1 MSDYKNII
9 EDLNSQ
15 IANEE
20 LAAEISPE
28 LPQLRG
34 SIPIKREPTISNIS
48 EKKEK
53 EIKEP
58 DGALDAT
65 FKWLSNTVAT
75 IGSSTLDFVGGA
87 FDVGDWHHTLDVVNK
102 IPYTGGN
109 LNPAVAFIN
118 GVSEFSRFID
128 NTIGDGEDYVGNWIM
143 DSDINKS
150 LQQFVQDNQINTSSD
165 GLNYVLNTTSSLIGS
180 VVSFGGAST
189 AVGRGIFK
197 GLGKLGRARKLG
209 TKAKK
214 RISQF
219 TGAGLMTQAISAK
232 LGKETYDN
240 VYNSY
245 LDQEGYSDEKQ
256 KTYEEAYSNFIQ
268 NNKNKVSAEQLTD
281 QAKEYA
287 ERVTNLWNEEWLA
300 NNNELVDQAK
310 KNAIAGANLTMNIA
324 SASFALNLTGSA
336 LALRGMQDMV
346 TRGAT
351 TQATKYGFLQQG
363 GLKDFA
369 IEAAQE
375 VIEEAGIERYASKFG
390 EAYGKKE
397 KYDFS
402 DAWNDFMSMETLESA
417 FWATVGSGA
426 QMGVTNRLTYKS
438 RKEAAD
444 KAQDA
449 INQANK
455 ILPQLN
461 GNTPLDQITGLHN
474 TYNKVAEIADEAE
487 KLRQQGKHKEAD
499 ELNNAIVYNL
509 ALQNFRTGTTDKLIE
524 IYENIST
531 NENYNEETR
540 KRSAEIVKEIS
551 QLEKIYDDVYD
562 KGYANAES
570 VYQNRA
576 NSFFLQKGINELET
590 QISEQRT
597 NAAKDLLNNEANL
610 PSKKVS
616 NVEENKLVRKGVKEK
631 KEELNNKLKQDSEN
645 SQNTIA
651 SLKEDIA
658 KNEQEIISLNNEG
671 KELRTEE
678 KSLKEKLA
686 ELVKKLIEADGDEK
700 TKLESEQQKLKSDIQ
715 LNEDSQNRNALDINK
730 LENSITNA
738 DKIITREEKKLQDY
752 QNEFDKQ
759 IEEYDNIVFPDDET
773 ELDVSLEDVI
783 EGREFEY
790 NTEKQT
796 FQAYQNEA
804 NKLDSVRQLKKSLE
818 SQDLLKRKRSD
829 INKDYNKFVSREF
842 QLELYYQNKFTS
854 DVKKLS
860 EQNKKSVINDDNEYE
875 KQIRKLGDKYKGRI
889 NDKDLE
895 EMIRLK
901 LQNFKDNKI
910 AARNKNKAENKKKA
924 ETISKKSDDQ
934 EKADEIYNQIFGEEE
949 GSEVVVESNN
959 DNNAASNIS
968 EEVSPSGETSNAIN
982 SLFGQ
987 EVDEEVDEQL
997 FEDGEINFSPL
1008 SSDDITISDNQIKR
1022 FKQLIDRITID
1033 EGGIEPNFEK
1043 YIQYIYNTIGK
1054 ENLKANWNLS
1064 VNGWK
1069 ANKGDADFNAV
1080 YDKYFG
1086 ETTEQL
1092 INSIFGSN
1100 QNTNTAQNK
1109 DVDTQIKEEL
1119 TDQIEIKVVEK
1130 NEIVIS
1136 DDVNDLDIS
1145 FVQFSKDEEGNYN
1158 YSELTP
1164 GSDTPGSL
1172 YVLDNESYLE
1182 GEELTIGLYP
1192 ADKLNNFKVLDQG
1205 IKNENA
1211 LSSTDTYESKEGE
1224 YIPFLEYV
1232 NKYGL
1237 SQEDSQYWE
1246 KVPLAVYD
1254 NQGNVIAIIQDPS
1267 YLKNIN
1273 NRKNLSVAERN
1284 KQIEKLNNI
1293 RSRMR
1298 EADKSNSKL
1307 TAVITQKTNGTL
1319 DAARDA
1325 AGNDSFKLSELKNY
1339 YVAVKGK
1346 NGAMQYYDSD
1356 GNVINVKSEQLLLK
1370 DNTIPYAKNFTY
1382 VAVPTNTSIKVDGE
1396 TLPQFQLFPVSNTS
1410 FTNNQSQ
1417 TLKNLLLFH
1426 TFHSDND
1433 NYRQMYNAYVDEYNT
1448 REGVVKLPRMEELD
1462 NIKKLAA
1469 EKGIDLSNNQVVEDL
1484 ISKLTITSSNIQ
1496 VGNNQFFERLKNQR
1510 SGSMLISINQHKNSN
1525 PKLTSSITIG
1535 VNQPDNPFYFSTGR
1549 MSEKLKDLQ
1558 VDNFTNAL
1566 DNVVDNL
1573 NKISATFENLQN
1585 AASFKGIKNRNTP
1598 MIEITGSENLK
1609 LDETNSNYISFLNDN
1624 LEINMKPF
1632 TYQDRNGNTKT
1643 TFATTPN
1650 IKISLTEK
1658 TINETSETT
1667 EEVVDFD
1674 DTETVVENVNEI
1686 KKDVIEKV
1694 TENVDE
1700 QIQAV
1705 EEKYKQKA
1713 ERAALTKEERA
1724 EKIRQQEDVDENN
1737 RFNYVYAEVK
1747 KDDIVGID
1755 QHANRELIQEEGS
1768 VTIITNIVKPTKK
1781 QGVPEARGKV
1791 DIQTFRTREEADAFI
1806 KQDKQRQ
1813 LEAKKRKLA
1822 KYEKQKQDEIN
1833 ALKDTTEETKVES
1846 EEAVLKKVEED
1857 LSIIEDIDGEF
1868 MIFSPLEISEASAQA
1883 VVENLNK
1890 YSGIQPH
1897 HFDNLVDFAFYE
1909 TTLFINKNLDKGIS
1923 STDVADEINRILTD
1937 TINSR
1942 LEDNSEMIDK
1952 INNLTNISEEEKQ
1965 KYIEKYDALMQYTN
1979 NILDNKK
1986 SIIDAAFSKVNIKD
2000 LKTPEDFDKDQSEE
2014 NEIKEVYDKSFL
2026 EKGGKT
2032 SISKEVREFLTG
2044 IRETDKEGNL
2054 LRGFLGLPSNI
2065 PVDTSVEVLQ
2075 QLLSDQNVSFD
2086 KKIKILEDNY
2096 KAYPF
2101 LKQVVDKLKSDQI
2114 SDKVKN
2120 QFLSFFDKN
2129 KLNMK
2134 FVMFTIG
2141 RDGRPSVK
2149 LMDTNSSDIARS
2161 ITKSWNVNLK
2171 QSPLLTK
2178 NVNGEYVYNKDA
2190 VDKAADKLRKVLV
2203 KPDDTKNIPS
2213 VRKSKQRKLDK
2224 GENPR
2229 QVLSE
2234 DDKGFSF
2241 VYKNQSYLYQGN
2253 GNFKKIDNLSTIEK
2267 IEKGVD
2273 LEDSINELLDALEGV
2288 GITLSN
2294 TNIEN
2299 ILRNGIY
2306 ISSENNRIDFKR
2318 AFGNAPTSIV
2328 TIIGKELIKIQDEM
2342 LLEGNNFLNQTILK
2356 NFALEESK
2364 FTDSIIPTAFR
2375 DDQKLLQS
2383 YIYKTYIKEREEDL
2397 KSDDDTMRKNLLKQ
2411 PFSKHSM
2418 LLDLLDQYP
2427 KIRNSFNVNYLGL
2440 TSLKQRGQRS
2450 YQGTRLQDLS
2460 DADQE
2465 MVKLGAYTDMKLG
2478 SFDIQYK
2485 GIGTRTAAFFGL
2497 TMSDKSTMTVNLMP
2511 ALDFR
2516 DDTLNENNQENN
2528 NFTRLNDDIVPGDD
2542 MLDVLYSQTILPE
2555 LERIINYLSTNF
2567 GSDIKGYNQ
2576 GAKTFLFFPGAN
2588 EIFVDFNGSPQTLLD
2603 VAEDM
2608 NQQDAIKKYL
2618 NGEETDSRIIEFMDG
2633 FKKESIKMLRDTVS
2647 ELSKNKLANWTQYG
2661 IVEAQGSDTLT
2672 YRNKLIDNDYL
2683 KKFSENTNLLDS
2695 DRIVYASIEYVVNN
2709 MISNANQFMTMAG
2722 DPAMYYKAKSTDS
2735 YTEASRKSA
2744 ENINKR
2750 LAAMIAPGVKLA
2762 NSNEQYIQILA
2773 KDAEVPA
2780 NNLSTLVKLLDN
2792 KTFNE
2797 EAYLEARK
2805 DKEKLEEFLNQYPNT
2820 KPYFN
2825 IESTDAQ
2832 EYTTWKE
2839 HLHVL
2844 EELGKV
2850 KPGLIDTGLLKEA
2863 EKLIQSGKAL
2873 EDMSADEKEIIK
2885 FVFQPIK
2892 PVYTGQTMDALGN
2905 QTLFRSVYIK
2915 SSSIPL
2921 LPQITQGTQL
2931 DVVRQA
2937 MEKIQAKGKNV
2948 RFSFNTA
2955 NKVGSVNDA
2964 VNLFDDNGNIMQQ
2977 DVDTLVQSFENSS
2990 ILLDRNNFRIQQE
3003 VPYKGEK
3010 ETVSQGTQTTKLLFG
3025 NGVTEMDGFV
3035 YRDKPING
3043 SDLER
3048 EFFKN
3053 FEKLLDVEKESL
3065 YDELGIDINTNKPID
3080 FKSTANKLK
3089 DLLTKEA
3096 TERNYDQ
3103 QVIDSFEIDYE
3114 YTDGEISGYKFKMPL
3129 WLSPSSNRIESL
3141 LNSIVTNRIAKVK
3154 LPGNTFVV
3162 ASPEGYKK
3170 LTPEQLK
3177 QQKKTFDESK
3187 IIYINKDFDGEVKGV
3202 EINKDGSIIHK
3213 TQVLMPSRLKDNDGN
3228 LIDLF
3233 DGYVE
3238 LQPDGRYILKKDKID
3253 EKLLSNISFRTP
3265 TSAHQSMLDVEI
3277 VGFLPPEAGDLM
3289 IVPRNTLTQVGLDFD
3304 IDKQTNYSLYHYVD
3318 QNGNVKVISNNSKKV
3333 IEQLKKAKNPARI
3346 KELKERLK
3354 KIYKNNIIE
3363 IHSSVLSNPQM
3374 QSSISKALSMDWA
3387 SGQADFING
3396 LVTSANNA
3404 ERDANSMASFTM
3416 LSDSYQKELV
3426 TLGASGKVGI
3436 GAYSIDVVFHSLLN
3450 QQRES
3455 IEVNTFLE
3463 GARFGNIVGSTTLG
3477 KKETVASDPKYKRDI
3492 SDVLTER
3499 QNLAT
3504 DNAKEQALEKLFLNK
3519 ETFDADKAM
3528 TLMGFDK
3535 DENGNSLVGLFL
3547 NQPIIRDYVNYLN
3560 NINSVIAEFVPDRQ
3574 LAALE
3579 YVLEKYVSNPE
3590 KIEEY
3595 NQAYNPD
3602 FQDPKAAKV
3611 AVIRLQEQFRN
3622 INGTVLQSQIEN
3634 NGDNELIQ
3642 FLALQQ
3648 FILFDKAGKELRK
3661 VQSFLNVDSQGLG
3674 KSFFDVIDKKQKFES
3689 YFFRDPTLEKPVLKK
3704 EPSKF
3709 LNLFG
3714 RVISK
3719 PLSEVDNKKE
3729 TLIKEVDGNAVVFIP
3744 TTVAGKM
3751 ISESLYSAYNL
3762 WSEHF
3767 PYDKGNMSRA
3777 FDQILKARGI
3787 DPDNSFA
3794 VTEAKQKA
3802 KKELIKLINS
3812 TLIPAYNTDSIFN
3825 ERQRLFTEK
3834 QGDSLA
3840 KYLYSLQSS
3849 DNKVVNALILKNP
3862 LIKSFEYDIDN
3873 DNGLSLVKFNNA
3885 VAQEIDKKRLYNSI
3899 ANLIQKNL
3907 PLPEFNGKPYTTRM
3921 LAQDL
3926 VTYSMLEGG
3935 VQEAIQFSK
3944 YIPVSYLLEIGYNN
3958 IIDNNSLGLND
3969 KTRKIADYG
3978 KSEFP
3983 SKWQIQYAQHN
3994 VEEMP
3999 SVDVESIT
4007 LNDDQTE
4014 FSFNNITEEQAN
4026 LIQLGGMYDY
4036 LDPIYKVKI
4045 NRKRVP
4051 FYRVGINLYKRADV
4065 LNSFGTNEYDINTEN
4080 DSVLS
4085 IDKTLDERNNE
4096 QEKLDIETETSKP
4109 DITGNNAIQENSDS
4123 YSVRDGN
4130 LKNTLLKIA
4139 NGNETYLSKLAEIF
4153 VDILPENISLEVK
4166 DLSKYGAAAGFAF
4179 DKVII
4184 DKNFLNNSTD
4194 SSVAEKILH
4203 EVIHAFT
4210 VNTLDEYVYLDKDG
4224 NAVLESVE
4232 NIPGPVQDLVRLF
4245 NYSRNQFE
4253 KNNSGLIKSVSQ
4265 KRENN
4270 QPLST
4275 ENKEF
4280 VAYAFTSLKEFL
4292 ANLTNEDFVKE
4303 LDSQKFKNTD
4313 KTLLEKFKEILV
4325 DLVNNVRSQLNFEQG
4340 DVDVLKSA
4348 FDSLFKI
4355 AEIQTGVKISSIQSQ
4370 LNAADKILKDQGIE
4384 DKRKSITIGGL
4395 KYKILDP
4402 TSNNPKLY
4410 NDSNEQVFDKD
4421 QIAKGLVNYYYLYD
4435 QNEYKKRMLSNSK
4448 LQENKITIYGDNDMF
4463 IINDN
4468 QAVSISPNKVMK
4480 VVKPAQSLL
4489 NLYKGLEKPTQ
4500 SNIKRTFAE
4509 LENPITDQAP
4519 EVQSLFNNPTI
4530 ELYNNA
4536 INNYEFELSA
4546 DLLPKTREKIESL
4559 LRDVKKS
4566 FSIQSI
4572 DKPSTT
4578 QPQIDFSPTPV
4589 GYKPVSLQNISDEK
4603 ATITNADALN
4613 KVLISK
4619 DGNSIFTAMGRNF
4632 VLANVNG
4639 VVIPYYISSAGT
4651 DGKIKGAWYPFFGYT
4666 GNWLVKGS
4674 INKKTGEMS
4683 YSPSIDRVTK
4693 LLNDNLKFINPSEIG
4708 IKGELVK
4715 KNRIK
4720 NDDGT
4725 ISIKTINVGNTSDYG
4740 LKSYSVF
4747 ERFPK
4752 EKFPTLDPGK
4762 MREGMV
4768 FDREINKPVH
4778 SNSMFVKELTGLY
4791 PIDISTNNSNKWI
4804 KDIIEKVEKQK
4815 PTIEFSP
4822 LEVNRI
4828 TESTEVFKYDKNPL
4842 EEAKKQGKVFR
4853 GVSQESQFKINE
4865 DSSLTLFAKDN
4876 FGGKTTGVSLSP
4888 YLDTAM
4894 DYATRRKDGTSKR
4907 GSDKG
4912 TIITITNPEI
4922 INSLKSESY
4931 DELFSNKQLTIKEG
4945 DYSIQEYSYEGT
4957 SEKNKILN
4965 DFVSPYVKQYE
4976 NYSLGRLVE
4985 KLFDNDSEQE
4995 IIEDQGTWGG
5005 MPIAKDDIGS
5015 NIIVNEFGG
5024 QPIVRVEELV
5034 LKGLIAKKIKEDFN
5048 NDIEKAKNSLKEE
5061 MIYVSNIYGQ
5071 GEISLKSIFPK
5082 LTKEDFNKVLN
5093 RLNEYTKQI
5102 KSTTQFEFSPLQV
5115 SKEIEESVISG
5126 ANKQQIEDIINNF
5139 ENTCK

>member
-1 MSDYKNII
+1 MSDYNKVF
-9 EDLNSQ
+9 EDLNKEIKQ
-15 IANEE
+15 VNAKTKEE
-20 LAAEISPE
+20 GYK
-28 LPQLRG
+28 LPQIRNFT
-34 SIPIKREPTISNIS
+34 PVKKEPTISNVP
-48 EKKEK
+48 EK
-53 EIKEP
+53 EEVKET
-58 DGALDAT
+58 DSALDAT

-75 IGSSTLDFVGGA
+75 IGSSTLDLVGGA
-87 FDVGDWHHTLDVVNK
+87 LDVGDWHHTLDVVNK

-109 LNPAVAFIN
+109 YNPLVLGVNAIN
-118 GVSEFSRFID
+118 EFSRFID

-150 LQQFVQDNQINTSSD
+150 MQQFVQDNQINTSSD
-165 GLNYVLNTTSSLIGS
+165 GLNYVLNTSSS
-180 VVSFGGAST
+180 VVGSMVGFAGPSA
-189 AVGRGIFK
+189 AIGRGIFK

-219 TGAGLMTQAISAK
+219 AGAGLMTQAISAK

-245 LDQEGYSDEKQ
+245 LDEKGYSDEKQ
-256 KTYEEAYSNFIQ
+256 KTYEKAYNSFIE

-287 ERVTNLWNEEWLA
+287 EQLTNLWDEQWIS
-300 NNNELVDQAK
+300 NNKDLVDQAK
-310 KNAIAGANLTMNIA
+310 KNALSGAELTMNIA

-336 LALRGMQDMV
+336 LALRGMQSMV
-346 TRGAT
+346 TRGAA
-351 TQATKYGFLQQG
+351 TQVTRAGFFQKG
-363 GLKDFA
+363 GMKDFA
-369 IEAAQE
+369 TEAAQE
-375 VIEEAGIERYASKFG
+375 IIEEAGIERYASKFG

-397 KYDFS
+397 KYNFS

-417 FWATVGSGA
+417 AWAVAGSGT
-426 QMGVTNRLTYKS
+426 QMGTVNALTYKS
-438 RKEAAD
+438 RKKEAD

-474 TYNKVAEIADEAE
+474 TYNKVAEIAGEAE
-487 KLRQQGKHKEAD
+487 KLRKQGKHKEAD

-509 ALQNFRTGTTDKLIE
+509 ALQNFKTGTADKLIE

-531 NENYNEETR
+531 NKNYNEETR
-540 KRSAEIVKEIS
+540 KKSAEIVKELGE
-551 QLEKIYDDVYD
+551 LEKIYDNAYD

-576 NSFFLQKGINELET
+576 NSFFLQKGINELES

-597 NAAKDLLNNEANL
+597 NAAKDLLNNETNL

-616 NVEENKLVRKGVKEK
+616 NVKENKLKRQGIEQKK
-631 KEELNNKLKQDSEN
+631 KELNDKLAQNSEN
-645 SQNTIA
+645 SKNTVT
-651 SLKEDIA
+651 SLKEDIS

-671 KELRTEE
+671 KELRAEE

-686 ELVKKLIEADGDEK
+686 ELTKELIEADDEEK
-700 TKLESEQQKLKSDIQ
+700 IKLESEQQKLKSDLQ
-715 LNEDSQNRNALDINK
+715 LNDDSQNKNALDINK

-738 DKIITREEKKLQDY
+738 DKIITREEKKLQEY
-752 QNEFDKQ
+752 QSEFDKQ
-759 IEEYDNIVFPDDET
+759 TEELDNTIFPDDET

-783 EGREFEY
+783 EGREFELD
-790 NTEKQT
+790 TEKQT
-796 FQAYQNEA
+796 FQSYQNEA
-804 NKLDSVRQLKKSLE
+804 NKLDSVRQLQKSLE
-818 SQDLLKRKRSD
+818 SQNLLKRKRSD
-829 INKDYNKFVSREF
+829 IDKDYNKFVSREF

-854 DVKKLS
+854 DIKKLS

-875 KQIRKLGDKYKGRI
+875 KQVRKLGDKYKGRI

-895 EMIRLK
+895 EMISLTLK
-901 LQNFKDNKI
+901 NFKQNKI
-910 AARNKNKAENKKKA
+910 AARNKNKSENKKKA

-934 EKADEIYNQIFGEEE
+934 EKADEIYNQMFGEEE
-949 GSEVVVESNN
+949 GSEAVTESNN
-959 DNNAASNIS
+959 DNNAASTIS
-968 EEVSPSGETSNAIN
+968 EEVSPSGETSNLIN

-987 EVDEEVDEQL
+987 DEEIDEQF

-1022 FKQLIDRITID
+1022 FKQLIDRIAID

-1043 YIQYIYNTIGK
+1043 YIKHVYKIIGK
-1054 ENLKANWNLS
+1054 DRLKESWNLC

-1080 YDKYFG
+1080 YNKYFG
-1086 ETTEQL
+1086 ETVEEL
-1092 INSIFGSN
+1092 VISIFGSN
-1100 QNTNTAQNK
+1100 QNTNTAQNTN
-1109 DVDTQIKEEL
+1109 VDTQIKKEIGNE
-1119 TDQIEIKVVEK
+1119 IEIKV
-1130 NEIVIS
+1130 NEENEPVIS
-1136 DDVNDLDIS
+1136 NDVNDLDIS
-1145 FVQFSKDEEGNYN
+1145 FVQFSKDEKGNYN
-1158 YSELTP
+1158 YSELSP

-1172 YVLDNESYLE
+1172 FVLDNESYLE

-1192 ADKLNNFKVLDQG
+1192 ANKLNNFKVLDQG

-1211 LSSTDTYESKEGE
+1211 LSSTDTYESEQGQ
-1224 YIPFLEYV
+1224 YISFLEYI

-1237 SQEDSQYWE
+1237 SQKDSQYWE
-1246 KVPLAVYD
+1246 KVPLAIYD

-1267 YLKNIN
+1267 YLKNTN
-1273 NRKNLSVAERN
+1273 NRKNLSIGERN
-1284 KQIEKLNNI
+1284 RQIEKLNNI
-1293 RSRMR
+1293 RSKMR

-1307 TAVITQKTNGTL
+1307 TAVITQKTSGTL
-1319 DAARDA
+1319 DAARNN
-1325 AGNDSFKLSELKNY
+1325 AGNDSFKLSEIKNY
-1339 YVAVKGK
+1339 YIAVKGK
-1346 NGAMQYYDSD
+1346 NGAMQYYDND
-1356 GNVINVKSEQLLLK
+1356 GNIINIKSEQLLLK

-1396 TLPQFQLFPVSNTS
+1396 TLPQFQLFPVNNTN
-1410 FTNNQSQ
+1410 FNNNQSQ

-1462 NIKKLAA
+1462 RIKKLAE

-1496 VGNNQFFERLKNQR
+1496 VGNNEFFERLKNQR
-1510 SGSMLISINQHKNSN
+1510 SGSMLVSINQHKSSN

-1558 VDNFTNAL
+1558 TDNFTNAV

-1573 NKISATFENLQN
+1573 NKISETFENLQN

-1667 EEVVDFD
+1667 EEKIDFD
-1674 DTETVVENVNEI
+1674 DTKTVVENVNEI
-1686 KKDVIEKV
+1686 KENV
-1694 TENVDE
+1694 TENVNE
-1700 QIQAV
+1700 QIQAI
-1705 EEKYKQKA
+1705 EERRK
-1713 ERAALTKEERA
+1713 EEIGTKESRMFTDEDGVTWTVTISENKNGKVVRVKG
-1724 EKIRQQEDVDENN
+1724 EKNGEIGGQYENKYPKELPN
-1737 RFNYVYAEVK
+1737 ETIYITENLDGYDLSEVK
-1747 KDDIVGID
+1747 
-1755 QHANRELIQEEGS
+1755 QEKVEGKR
-1768 VTIITNIVKPTKK
+1768 TDKIN
-1781 QGVPEARGKV
+1781 ARY
-1791 DIQTFRTREEADAFI
+1791 DA
-1806 KQDKQRQ
+1806 
-1813 LEAKKRKLA
+1813 
-1822 KYEKQKQDEIN
+1822 EIN
-1833 ALKDTTEETKVES
+1833 ALRDATEEIEVEN
-1846 EEAVLKKVEED
+1846 EEAVLRKVKED
-1857 LSIIEDIDGEF
+1857 LSIIEDINGEF

-1897 HFDNLVDFAFYE
+1897 HFDNLVDFVFYE

-1923 STDVADEINRILTD
+1923 STDVVNEINRILTD

-1942 LEDNSEMIDK
+1942 LEDNSEMVDK
-1952 INNLTNISEEEKQ
+1952 INNLTNISEEAKQ
-1965 KYIEKYDALMQYTN
+1965 QYVEKYNALMQYTN

-1986 SIIDAAFSKVNIKD
+1986 SIIDAAFEKVNIKN

-2032 SISKEVREFLTG
+2032 SISKEVRELLTG

-2086 KKIKILEDNY
+2086 EKIKILEDNY

-2101 LKQVVDKLKSDQI
+2101 LNQVVDKLKSDQI

-2141 RDGRPSVK
+2141 RDGKASVK

-2241 VYKNQSYLYQGN
+2241 VNKNESYLYQGN

-2273 LEDSINELLDALEGV
+2273 LENSINELLDALESV

-2318 AFGNAPTSIV
+2318 AFGNAPTSII
-2328 TIIGKELIKIQDEM
+2328 TIIGKELIKVQDGM

-2383 YIYKTYIKEREEDL
+2383 YIYKTYIKEREEEL
-2397 KSDDDTMRKNLLKQ
+2397 KSDDDSMRKNLLKQ
-2411 PFSKHSM
+2411 SFSKHSM
-2418 LLDLLDQYP
+2418 LLDLLDKYP

-2440 TSLKQRGQRS
+2440 TSLKQRGQKS
-2450 YQGTRLQDLS
+2450 YQGTRIQDLS

-2478 SFDIQYK
+2478 NFDIQYK

-2511 ALDFR
+2511 TLDFR
-2516 DDTLNENNQENN
+2516 DDTFNENNQENN
-2528 NFTRLNDDIVPGDD
+2528 NFTRLDNDIVAGDD

-2555 LERIINYLSTNF
+2555 LERIISYLTTNF

-2576 GAKTFLFFPGAN
+2576 SAKTFLLFPGAN
-2588 EIFVDFNGSPQTLLD
+2588 EIFVDFNGNPQTLLD

-2618 NGEETDSRIIEFMDG
+2618 NGEETTPEIVAFMDG

-2647 ELSKNKLANWTQYG
+2647 ELSKNKLANWSEYG
-2661 IVEAQGSDTLT
+2661 IVKAQGSNTLT
-2672 YRNKLIDNDYL
+2672 YTNKLIDNDYL

-2709 MISNANQFMTMAG
+2709 IISNANQFMTMAG

-2735 YTEASRKSA
+2735 YTEASRKTA

-2750 LAAMIAPGVKLA
+2750 LAALIAPGVKLA

-2792 KTFNE
+2792 KTFDE
-2797 EAYLEARK
+2797 KAYLEARK
-2805 DKEKLEEFLNQYPNT
+2805 DKEKLDKFLDQYPNT
-2820 KPYFN
+2820 KPYFK

-2850 KPGLIDTGLLKEA
+2850 KPGLIDTGLLKKA
-2863 EKLIQSGKAL
+2863 EKLIQSGKSL
-2873 EDMSADEKEIIK
+2873 EDMSADEKETIK

-2892 PVYTGQTMDALGN
+2892 PVYTGQTMDALN
-2905 QTLFRSVYIK
+2905 NETLFRSVYIK

-2937 MEKIQAKGKNV
+2937 MEKIQEKGKNV

-2977 DVDTLVQSFENSS
+2977 DVNTLVQSFENSS

-3035 YRDKPING
+3035 YRNKSING

-3080 FKSTANKLK
+3080 FESTANKLK

-3096 TERNYDQ
+3096 IERNYDQ

-3114 YTDGEISGYKFKMPL
+3114 YTDGKISGYKFKMPL

-3141 LNSIVTNRIAKVK
+3141 LNSIVTNRVAKIK

-3177 QQKKTFDESK
+3177 QQNKTFDKSK
-3187 IIYINKDFDGEVKGV
+3187 IVYVNKDFNGEVKGV

-3213 TQVLMPSRLKDNDGN
+3213 TQVLMPSRFKDNDGN

-3238 LQPDGRYILKKDKID
+3238 QQSDGRYILKKDKID

-3304 IDKQTNYSLYHYVD
+3304 IDKQTNYSLYHFVD
-3318 QNGNVKVISNNSKKV
+3318 QNGNIKVISNNSNKV

-3354 KIYKNNIIE
+3354 KIYKNNIVE
-3363 IHSSVLSNPQM
+3363 IHSSVLSNPKM
-3374 QSSISKALSMDWA
+3374 QSNISKALSMDWA

-3396 LVTSANNA
+3396 LVISANNTK
-3404 ERDANSMASFTM
+3404 RDANSMASFTM

-3450 QQRES
+3450 QQTES
-3455 IEVNTFLE
+3455 IEVNTLLE

-3560 NINSVIAEFVPDRQ
+3560 NINSVIAEFVPDKQ
-3574 LAALE
+3574 QAALE
-3579 YVLEKYVSNPE
+3579 YVLEKYVSTNE
-3590 KIEEY
+3590 KVKEY
-3595 NQAYNPD
+3595 NELYNPD
-3602 FQDPKAAKV
+3602 FQDPRIVKV
-3611 AVIRLQEQFRN
+3611 AVTRLQEQFKN

-3634 NGDNELIQ
+3634 NGNDELIQ

-3648 FILFDKAGKELRK
+3648 FILFDRAGKELRK

-3729 TLIKEVDGNAVVFIP
+3729 TLLKEVDGNAVVFIP

-3751 ISESLYSAYNL
+3751 ISSSLYSAYNL

-3767 PYDKGNMSRA
+3767 PYDKGNMSKA
-3777 FDQILKARGI
+3777 FNQIIEARGI
-3787 DPDNSFA
+3787 DLDNSFA

-3840 KYLYSLQSS
+3840 KYLYSLQDS
-3849 DNKVVNALILKNP
+3849 DNKVVNTLILKNP

-3969 KTRKIADYG
+3969 KVRQIADYE
-3978 KSEFP
+3978 KSKFP

-3999 SVDVESIT
+3999 LIDIENIT
-4007 LNDDQTE
+4007 LNNDQTE
-4014 FSFNNITEEQAN
+4014 FSFNNITEEQIN
-4026 LIQLGGMYDY
+4026 LIQEGGTYDY
-4036 LDPIYKVKI
+4036 LNPIYKVKI

-4051 FYRVGINLYKRADV
+4051 FYRVGINLYRRADV
-4065 LNSFGTNEYDINTEN
+4065 LNSFGTNEYDINIEN

-4085 IDKTLDERNNE
+4085 IDKTLDEKNNE
-4096 QEKLDIETETSKP
+4096 QEKLDIKSGTSKP
-4109 DITGNNAIQENSDS
+4109 DISSSNTINKNSDS

-4139 NGNETYLSKLAEIF
+4139 GDNETYLSELAEIF
-4153 VDILPENISLEVK
+4153 IDILPENISLETGN
-4166 DLSKYGAAAGFAF
+4166 LSKQGAAAAYVFG
-4179 DKVII
+4179 KIII
-4184 DKNFLNNSTD
+4184 DENYLNNATD
-4194 SSVAEKILH
+4194 SLIAEKILH
-4203 EVIHAFT
+4203 ELIHAFT
-4210 VNTLDEYVYLDKDG
+4210 ASTLDKYVDLDKNG
-4224 NAVLESVE
+4224 NATLKSID
-4232 NIPGPVQDLVRLF
+4232 NIPGPVQELVRLF

-4253 KNNSGLIKSVSQ
+4253 KNNPGLIKSVIQ
-4265 KRENN
+4265 KRENK

-4275 ENKEF
+4275 EDKEF
-4280 VAYAFTSLKEFL
+4280 VAYAFTNLKEFL
-4292 ANLTNEDFVKE
+4292 ANLTNEDFIKE
-4303 LDSQKFKNTD
+4303 LDSQKFKNTN
-4313 KTLLEKFKEILV
+4313 KTLLEKFKEILI
-4325 DLVNNVRSQLNFEQG
+4325 DLVNNVRSQLNFEEG

-4355 AEIQTGVKISSIQSQ
+4355 TEIQTGVKISSTQPE
-4370 LNAADKILKDQGIE
+4370 LNAANKILEDQGIE

-4395 KYKILDP
+4395 KYKILNP

-4448 LQENKITIYGDNDMF
+4448 LQENKITTYGDNDLF

-4468 QAVSISPNKVMK
+4468 QAVSISSNKVLT
-4480 VVKPAQSLL
+4480 VIKPAQSLL
-4489 NLYKGLEKPTQ
+4489 DLYKGLEKSSTTQ
-4500 SNIKRTFAE
+4500 PQVEKVTINNKKWTKDSPK
-4509 LENPITDQAP
+4509 ENPNTAYVFTENINSIGDTRVGGGSAIIR
-4519 EVQSLFNNPTI
+4519 NNP
-4530 ELYNNA
+4530 NA
-4536 INNYEFELSA
+4536 VGIVTKKYYTYKENRNSSNKEQWNANFQDTDADFELFKKINLEQFAKLDKFDSKIFPDSFA
-4546 DLLPKTREKIESL
+4546 NSLAVIPNRFALWLQNELKTRYGLVTELNSKGTGLIS
-4559 LRDVKKS
+4559 KS
-4566 FSIQSI
+4566 VQ
-4572 DKPSTT
+4572 PTT
-4578 QPQIDFSPTPV
+4578 QPQIDFSP
-4589 GYKPVSLQNISDEK
+4589 
-4603 ATITNADALN
+4603 
-4613 KVLISK
+4613 
-4619 DGNSIFTAMGRNF
+4619 
-4632 VLANVNG
+4632 
-4639 VVIPYYISSAGT
+4639 
-4651 DGKIKGAWYPFFGYT
+4651 
-4666 GNWLVKGS
+4666 
-4674 INKKTGEMS
+4674 
-4683 YSPSIDRVTK
+4683 
-4693 LLNDNLKFINPSEIG
+4693 
-4708 IKGELVK
+4708 
-4715 KNRIK
+4715 
-4720 NDDGT
+4720 
-4725 ISIKTINVGNTSDYG
+4725 
-4740 LKSYSVF
+4740 
-4747 ERFPK
+4747 
-4752 EKFPTLDPGK
+4752 
-4762 MREGMV
+4762 
-4768 FDREINKPVH
+4768 
-4778 SNSMFVKELTGLY
+4778 
-4791 PIDISTNNSNKWI
+4791 
-4804 KDIIEKVEKQK
+4804 
-4815 PTIEFSP
+4815 
-4822 LEVNRI
+4822 LE
-4828 TESTEVFKYDKNPL
+4828 
-4842 EEAKKQGKVFR
+4842 
-4853 GVSQESQFKINE
+4853 
-4865 DSSLTLFAKDN
+4865 
-4876 FGGKTTGVSLSP
+4876 
-4888 YLDTAM
+4888 
-4894 DYATRRKDGTSKR
+4894 
-4907 GSDKG
+4907 
-4912 TIITITNPEI
+4912 
-4922 INSLKSESY
+4922 
-4931 DELFSNKQLTIKEG
+4931 
-4945 DYSIQEYSYEGT
+4945 
-4957 SEKNKILN
+4957 
-4965 DFVSPYVKQYE
+4965 
-4976 NYSLGRLVE
+4976 
-4985 KLFDNDSEQE
+4985 
-4995 IIEDQGTWGG
+4995 
-5005 MPIAKDDIGS
+5005 
-5015 NIIVNEFGG
+5015 
-5024 QPIVRVEELV
+5024 
-5034 LKGLIAKKIKEDFN
+5034 
-5048 NDIEKAKNSLKEE
+5048 
-5061 MIYVSNIYGQ
+5061 
-5071 GEISLKSIFPK
+5071 
-5082 LTKEDFNKVLN
+5082 
-5093 RLNEYTKQI
+5093 
-5102 KSTTQFEFSPLQV
+5102 V